1 MINSSKTL
9 TITVDETFV
18 IFVIMLNSS
27 SSKAFEFVS
36 FVIFLCRKKSF
47 RGFTSGNYISLL
59 FQRLCK
65 IIIIVSMIF
74 ELIIAPDKKIQL
86 FIITLLFSFNQDVL
100 KDTFFWNFNL
110 FDIFQYCLLLHY
122 AFILWIWR
130 KWDLN
135 KYYTSQNIDKKGHH
149 FLYWYQFKIFIFK
162 IYT

>member
-1 MINSSKTL
+1 MINSSKTF

-100 KDTFFWNFNL
+100 KDTFF
-110 FDIFQYCLLLHY
+110 
-122 AFILWIWR
+122 
-130 KWDLN
+130 
-135 KYYTSQNIDKKGHH
+135 
-149 FLYWYQFKIFIFK
+149 
-162 IYT
+162 